1 MRHASS
7 ALPSNFNVC
16 VYCGSRAGVDPAFA
30 AAAAEV
36 GTLIGKLGWGLVY
49 GGGNVGLMGIVA
61 DAALAAGAHVIGV
74 IPRSLKDREVGHGGL
89 HQLHV
94 VETMHQRKQLM
105 AEHAQAFL
113 ALPGGI
119 GTLEELYEVWTWRQL
134 DYHVK
139 PIGLLNVAGYYDA
152 LLTFMESSVQQG
164 FLSAQQL
171 AVVHTGSV
179 PADLLQSLHKQAVS
193 APRTSGSSDF
203 SRI

>member
-1 MRHASS
+1 MPNASS
-7 ALPSNFNVC
+7 AQPATFNVC
-16 VYCGSRAGVDPAFA
+16 VYCGSRAGADPEFA

-36 GTLIGKLGWGLVY
+36 GTLIGQQGWGLVY

-61 DAALAAGAHVIGV
+61 DAALAAGAHVIGI
-74 IPRSLKDREVGHGGL
+74 IPKSLKDREVGHRGL

-134 DYHVK
+134 DYHAK

-152 LLTFMESSVQQG
+152 LLSFMQSSVQQG

-171 AVVHTGSV
+171 GVVQTGSV
-179 PADLLQSLHKQAVS
+179 PAEVLHSLHHQA
-193 APRTSGSSDF
+193 ATATNRPASDDY